1 MSGSV
6 EDLEI
11 VAGHVWSA
19 VGGVTEGDG
28 TVQVAEV
35 DPKRFGIETAAATE
49 ATWAPG
55 ENQDTKES
63 VLSTL
68 RPYKPMDM
76 MIVEKLTANDGTIS
90 LVTGYT
96 DIMNVEINGVNQFNS
111 KNQVPS
117 ACFGTL
123 LSAPRPRVR
132 FDTVQTSPALSMN
145 LKHTGSDI
153 PASGA
158 LGVRPVFS
166 GVAVKR

>member
-1 MSGSV
+1 MSSL

-28 TVQVAEV
+28 TVTVAEV

-55 ENQDTKES
+55 ENGDTKES
-63 VLSTL
+63 VLATT

-76 MIVEKLTANDGTIS
+76 MIVETLTANDGTIA
-90 LVTGYT
+90 LVTGYSE
-96 DIMNVEINGVNQFNS
+96 ILNVEINGVNQFNS
-111 KNQVPS
+111 KNPVPS

-132 FDTVQTSPALSMN
+132 FDTVQTSPSLTMN
-145 LKHTGSDI
+145 LRHIGTNI

-158 LGVRPVFS
+158 LAVRPVFS